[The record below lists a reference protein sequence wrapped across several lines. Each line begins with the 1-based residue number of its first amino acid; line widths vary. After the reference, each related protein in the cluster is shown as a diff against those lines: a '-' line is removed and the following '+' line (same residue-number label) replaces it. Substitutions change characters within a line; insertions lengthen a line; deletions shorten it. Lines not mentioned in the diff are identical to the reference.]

1 MPNTGN
7 SLASLAERMRAKT
20 EQDRQELEA
29 LTRQQ
34 FNALSESLRQS
45 STAALRTTEAA
56 IQEKLG
62 KLEESIAS
70 RCQTL
75 SWAFGKRWLQALLLS
90 MALLMGT
97 ALGGWGVVTLITN
110 RVLAL
115 QGEIQSLNASK
126 AELENT
132 VGQLEKR
139 TWGLKLLEN
148 QDGRFIILPP
158 KTSAHTGWTVGKQ
171 QAVKLE

>member
-34 FNALSESLRQS
+34 LDALSKSLRQS
-45 STAALRTTEAA
+45 SAAALRTTEAA

-62 KLEESIAS
+62 ILEESIAS

-75 SWAFGKRWLQALLLS
+75 SWTFGRKWLQALLLS
-90 MALLMGT
+90 MALLAGM
-97 ALGGWGVVTLITN
+97 ALGGWGVMTLFTHRIM
-110 RVLAL
+110 AL
-115 QGEIQSLNASK
+115 QDEVQSLEASK
-126 AELENT
+126 AELESIA
-132 VGQLEKR
+132 GQLEKR
-139 TWGLKLLEN
+139 TWGLRLLEN

-158 KTSAHTGWTVGKQ
+158 KTSAHAGWTVGKQ
-171 QAVKLE
+171 QAVKVE

>member
-56 IQEKLG
+56 IQDKLG
-62 KLEESIAS
+62 TLEENITS

-75 SWAFGKRWLQALLLS
+75 S
-90 MALLMGT
+90 
-97 ALGGWGVVTLITN
+97 
-110 RVLAL
+110 
-115 QGEIQSLNASK
+115 
-126 AELENT
+126 
-132 VGQLEKR
+132 
-139 TWGLKLLEN
+139 
-148 QDGRFIILPP
+148 
-158 KTSAHTGWTVGKQ
+158 
-171 QAVKLE
+171 

>member
-34 FNALSESLRQS
+34 FDALSRSLRQS
-45 STAALRTTEAA
+45 SAVALRTTEAA
-56 IQEKLG
+56 IREKLG
-62 KLEESIAS
+62 TLEESIAS

-75 SWAFGKRWLQALLLS
+75 SWAFGRKWLQVLLLG

-97 ALGGWGVVTLITN
+97 ALGGWGVVSLFTHKII
-110 RVLAL
+110 AL

-126 AELENT
+126 VEMENT
-132 VGQLEKR
+132 AGQLEKR

-158 KTSAHTGWTVGKQ
+158 KATAKTGWTVGKQ

>member
-20 EQDRQELEA
+20 EQDRQEFEA

-34 FNALSESLRQS
+34 FDALSKSLRQS
-45 STAALRTTEAA
+45 SAAALRTTEAA

-62 KLEESIAS
+62 TLEESIAS

-75 SWAFGKRWLQALLLS
+75 SWTFGRKWLQVLLLG
-90 MALLMGT
+90 MALLMGA
-97 ALGGWGVVTLITN
+97 ALGGWGVVSLLTN
-110 RVLAL
+110 RVVVL
-115 QGEIQSLNASK
+115 QNEIQSLHASK

-132 VGQLEKR
+132 AGQLEKR

>member
-62 KLEESIAS
+62 TLEENIAS

-75 SWAFGKRWLQALLLS
+75 SWTFGKKWLQALLLS
-90 MALLMGT
+90 MAFLMGT
-97 ALGGWGVVTLITN
+97 TLGGWGVVTLLTH
-110 RVLAL
+110 RVMAL
-115 QGEIQSLNASK
+115 QDEIQSLNASK
-126 AELENT
+126 TELEST
-132 VGQLEKR
+132 AVQLEKR
-139 TWGLKLLEN
+139 TWGLRLLEN
-148 QDGRFIILPP
+148 REGRFIILPP
-158 KTSAHTGWTVGKQ
+158 KTSANTGWSVGKQ
-171 QAVKLE
+171 RAVKLE

>member
-7 SLASLAERMRAKT
+7 SLASLAERMQAKT
-20 EQDRQELEA
+20 EQDRQELEG

-34 FNALSESLRQS
+34 FNALNESLRQS

-62 KLEESIAS
+62 TLEEHIAS

-75 SWAFGKRWLQALLLS
+75 SWTFGKKWLQALLLS
-90 MALLMGT
+90 LGLLMGT
-97 ALGGWGVVTLITN
+97 AMGCWGVVTLLTH
-110 RVLAL
+110 RVMTL
-115 QGEIQSLNASK
+115 QDEIQSLEASK

-132 VGQLEKR
+132 AGQLEKR

-158 KTSAHTGWTVGKQ
+158 KTSAHTGWTVGSQ

>member
-1 MPNTGN
+1 MSNTGN

-20 EQDRQELEA
+20 EEDRQELEA

-45 STAALRTTEAA
+45 SAVALRTTEAA

-62 KLEESIAS
+62 TLEESIAS

-75 SWAFGKRWLQALLLS
+75 SWAFGRKWLQVLLLG
-90 MALLMGT
+90 MAFLAGT
-97 ALGGWGVVTLITN
+97 ALGGWGVVSLLTN
-110 RVLAL
+110 RVVAL
-115 QGEIQSLNASK
+115 QDEIQSLHASK
-126 AELENT
+126 AELVNT
-132 VGQLEKR
+132 AGQLEKR

-171 QAVKLE
+171 QAVKVE

>member
-1 MPNTGN
+1 
-7 SLASLAERMRAKT
+7 MRAKT

-29 LTRQQ
+29 LTRHQ
-34 FNALSESLRQS
+34 FDALSKSLRQS
-45 STAALRTTEAA
+45 SAAALNTTEAA

-62 KLEESIAS
+62 TLEESIVS

-75 SWAFGKRWLQALLLS
+75 SWTFGRKWLQALLLS
-90 MALLMGT
+90 MALLAGA
-97 ALGGWGVVTLITN
+97 ALGGWGVMAMLTHRLT
-110 RVLAL
+110 AL
-115 QGEIQSLNASK
+115 QDEIQSLNANK
-126 AELENT
+126 ADLENT

-148 QDGRFIILPP
+148 QDGRFIVLPP

-171 QAVKLE
+171 QAVKVE

>member
-34 FNALSESLRQS
+34 FDALSKSLRQS
-45 STAALRTTEAA
+45 SAAALSTTEAA

-62 KLEESIAS
+62 KLEENIAS

-75 SWAFGKRWLQALLLS
+75 SWTFGRKWLQALLLS
-90 MALLMGT
+90 MALLAGT
-97 ALGGWGVVTLITN
+97 ALGGWGVVTLFTHRIM
-110 RVLAL
+110 AL
-115 QGEIQSLNASK
+115 QDEIQSLHASK
-126 AELENT
+126 AELGNT

>member
-7 SLASLAERMRAKT
+7 SLTSLAERMRAKT

-34 FNALSESLRQS
+34 FDALSKSLRQS
-45 STAALRTTEAA
+45 SAAALRTTEAA

-62 KLEESIAS
+62 TLEESIAS

-75 SWAFGKRWLQALLLS
+75 SWTFGRKWLQALLLS
-90 MALLMGT
+90 MALLAGT
-97 ALGGWGVVTLITN
+97 ALGGWGVMAMLTHRLT
-110 RVLAL
+110 AL
-115 QGEIQSLNASK
+115 QDEIQSLNANK
-126 AELENT
+126 ADLENT

>member
-7 SLASLAERMRAKT
+7 SLASLSERMRAKT

-29 LTRQQ
+29 LTQQQ

-62 KLEESIAS
+62 TLEENITS

-75 SWAFGKRWLQALLLS
+75 SWAFGRKWLQALLLS
-90 MALLMGT
+90 LALLVGT
-97 ALGGWGVVTLITN
+97 ALGSWGVLTLLSH
-110 RVLAL
+110 RVMAL
-115 QGEIQSLNASK
+115 QDEIQNLEVSK
-126 AELENT
+126 AELEST
-132 VGQLEKR
+132 AEQLEKR
-139 TWGLKLLEN
+139 TWGLRLLEN
-148 QDGRFIILPP
+148 QEGRFIILPP
-158 KTSAHTGWTVGKQ
+158 KTSAKTGWMVGKQ

>member
-34 FNALSESLRQS
+34 FDALSKSLRQS
-45 STAALRTTEAA
+45 SAAALRTTEAA
-56 IQEKLG
+56 IQKKLG
-62 KLEESIAS
+62 TLEESIAS

-75 SWAFGKRWLQALLLS
+75 SWTFGRKWLQALLLS
-90 MALLMGT
+90 MALLAGM
-97 ALGGWGVVTLITN
+97 ALGGWGVVTLFTYKIMIL
-110 RVLAL
+110 R
-115 QGEIQSLNASK
+115 GEIQSLNASK
-126 AELENT
+126 ADLENT

-139 TWGLKLLEN
+139 NWGLKVLEN

-158 KTSAHTGWTVGKQ
+158 KATAKTGWTVGKQ

>member
-62 KLEESIAS
+62 TLEESIAS

-75 SWAFGKRWLQALLLS
+75 SWTFGRKWLQALLLS
-90 MALLMGT
+90 MALLAGT
-97 ALGGWGVVTLITN
+97 ALGGWGVVTLLTH
-110 RVLAL
+110 RLTAL
-115 QGEIQSLNASK
+115 QDEIQSLNANK
-126 AELENT
+126 AELEST
-132 VGQLEKR
+132 TGQLEKR

>member
-7 SLASLAERMRAKT
+7 SLTSLAERMRAKT

-34 FNALSESLRQS
+34 FDALSKSLRQS

-62 KLEESIAS
+62 KLEENVAS
-70 RCQTL
+70 RCHTL
-75 SWAFGKRWLQALLLS
+75 SWTFGKKWLQALILS
-90 MALLMGT
+90 MALLTGT
-97 ALGGWGVVTLITN
+97 ALGGWGVVTLFTRRIM
-110 RVLAL
+110 AL
-115 QGEIQSLNASK
+115 QGEIQSLHASK
-126 AELENT
+126 AELEST

-158 KTSAHTGWTVGKQ
+158 KSSAQTGWTVGKQ

>member
-7 SLASLAERMRAKT
+7 SLTSLAERMRAKT

-34 FNALSESLRQS
+34 FDALSKSLRQS

-62 KLEESIAS
+62 KLEENIAS

-75 SWAFGKRWLQALLLS
+75 NWAFGRKWLQALLLS
-90 MALLMGT
+90 MALLVGT
-97 ALGGWGVVTLITN
+97 ALGCWGVATLLTHRIM
-110 RVLAL
+110 AL
-115 QGEIQSLNASK
+115 QGEIQNLNASK
-126 AELENT
+126 VELENT
-132 VGQLEKR
+132 AGQLEKR

>member
-7 SLASLAERMRAKT
+7 SLVSLAERIRTKT

-45 STAALRTTEAA
+45 STAVLRTTEVA
-56 IQEKLG
+56 IQDKFG

-75 SWAFGKRWLQALLLS
+75 SWTFGRKWLQALLLS
-90 MALLMGT
+90 LALLMGA
-97 ALGGWGVVTLITN
+97 ALGGWGVVTLLTHK
-110 RVLAL
+110 VMAL
-115 QGEIQSLNASK
+115 QDKVQSLEASK
-126 AELENT
+126 AELESIA
-132 VGQLEKR
+132 GQLEKR
-139 TWGLKLLEN
+139 TWGLRLLEN

-158 KTSAHTGWTVGKQ
+158 KTSAKTGWTVGKQ
-171 QAVKLE
+171 QAVKVE

>member
-7 SLASLAERMRAKT
+7 SLASLAERMRTKT

-34 FNALSESLRQS
+34 FTTLSESLRQS

-62 KLEESIAS
+62 TLEESIAS

-75 SWAFGKRWLQALLLS
+75 SWAFGRKWLQALFLS
-90 MALLMGT
+90 LALLMGT
-97 ALGGWGVVTLITN
+97 ALGCWGVVTLLAHRII
-110 RVLAL
+110 AL
-115 QGEIQSLNASK
+115 QDEIQSLQASK
-126 AELENT
+126 SDLENT
-132 VGQLEKR
+132 VSQLEKR

-171 QAVKLE
+171 QAVKVE

>member
-7 SLASLAERMRAKT
+7 SLASLAERMRTKT

-62 KLEESIAS
+62 TLEENIAS

-75 SWAFGKRWLQALLLS
+75 SWAFGRKWLQALFLS
-90 MALLMGT
+90 MAMFAGT
-97 ALGGWGVVTLITN
+97 ALGGWGVVTLLTHK
-110 RVLAL
+110 VMAL
-115 QGEIQSLNASK
+115 QDEIQSLETSK
-126 AELENT
+126 TELEST
-132 VGQLEKR
+132 TEQLEKR

-148 QDGRFIILPP
+148 QEGRFIILPP
-158 KTSAHTGWTVGKQ
+158 KTSAQTGWTVGKQ
-171 QAVKLE
+171 QAVKVE

>member
-20 EQDRQELEA
+20 EQDQQELEA

-45 STAALRTTEAA
+45 STAALRTTESA

-62 KLEESIAS
+62 KLEENITSH
-70 RCQTL
+70 CQTL
-75 SWAFGKRWLQALLLS
+75 SWAFGRKWLQALLLS
-90 MALLMGT
+90 MGLLTGT
-97 ALGGWGVVTLITN
+97 ALGGWGVMTLLTHK
-110 RVLAL
+110 VMAL
-115 QGEIQSLNASK
+115 QEEIQSLEASK
-126 AELENT
+126 AELEST
-132 VGQLEKR
+132 AGQLKKR
-139 TWGLKLLEN
+139 TWGLRLLEN

-158 KTSAHTGWTVGKQ
+158 KTSAQIGWTVGKQ

>member
-7 SLASLAERMRAKT
+7 SLASLAERMRAKA

-29 LTRQQ
+29 LTQQQ
-34 FNALSESLRQS
+34 FTALSESLRQS
-45 STAALRTTEAA
+45 STVALTTTEAA

-62 KLEESIAS
+62 MLEASIAS

-75 SWAFGKRWLQALLLS
+75 SRAFGQRWLQALLLS
-90 MALLMGT
+90 MSLLLGT
-97 ALGGWGVVTLITN
+97 TLGGWGVMALLSRKVM
-110 RVLAL
+110 AL
-115 QGEIQSLNASK
+115 QDELQSLQANK
-126 AELENT
+126 AELESIA
-132 VGQLEKR
+132 GQLEKR

-148 QDGRFIILPP
+148 QDGRFILLPS
-158 KTSAHTGWTVGKQ
+158 KTSAQTGWTVGKQ

>member
-1 MPNTGN
+1 
-7 SLASLAERMRAKT
+7 MRAKT

-34 FNALSESLRQS
+34 FDALSKSLRQS
-45 STAALRTTEAA
+45 SAVALRTTEAV

-75 SWAFGKRWLQALLLS
+75 SWAFGRKWLQVLLLG
-90 MALLMGT
+90 MALLVGT
-97 ALGGWGVVTLITN
+97 ALGCWGVVTLLAH
-110 RVLAL
+110 RVMAL
-115 QGEIQSLNASK
+115 QDEIQSLHASK

-148 QDGRFIILPP
+148 QEGRFIILPS

-171 QAVKLE
+171 QAVKVE

>member
-34 FNALSESLRQS
+34 FTALGESLRQS

-62 KLEESIAS
+62 TLEESIAS

-75 SWAFGKRWLQALLLS
+75 SWTFGRKWLQALLLG
-90 MALLMGT
+90 MGLLMGT
-97 ALGGWGVVTLITN
+97 ALGGWSVVTLLTN

-115 QGEIQSLNASK
+115 QGEIQSINASK
-126 AELENT
+126 AELESIAS
-132 VGQLEKR
+132 QLEKR
-139 TWGLKLLEN
+139 TWGLRLLEN

-158 KTSAHTGWTVGKQ
+158 KTSAQTGWTVGKQ
-171 QAVKLE
+171 QAVKME

>member
-1 MPNTGN
+1 
-7 SLASLAERMRAKT
+7 MRAKT

-34 FNALSESLRQS
+34 FDALSKSLQQS

-62 KLEESIAS
+62 KLEEHIAS

-75 SWAFGKRWLQALLLS
+75 SWTFGRKWLQALLLS
-90 MALLMGT
+90 MALLAGT
-97 ALGGWGVVTLITN
+97 ALGGWGVVTLLTH
-110 RVLAL
+110 RVKAL
-115 QGEIQSLNASK
+115 QGEIQSLNVSK
-126 AELENT
+126 TELENT
-132 VGQLEKR
+132 AGQLEKR

-148 QDGRFIILPP
+148 QEGRFIILPP

>member
-45 STAALRTTEAA
+45 SAVALRTTEVA

-62 KLEESIAS
+62 TLEESIAS

-75 SWAFGKRWLQALLLS
+75 NWAFGRKWLQVLLLG

-97 ALGGWGVVTLITN
+97 ALGGWGVVTLLTH
-110 RVLAL
+110 RAMAL
-115 QGEIQSLNASK
+115 QDEIQSLEASK
-126 AELENT
+126 ADLENT

-148 QDGRFIILPP
+148 QEGRFIILPP